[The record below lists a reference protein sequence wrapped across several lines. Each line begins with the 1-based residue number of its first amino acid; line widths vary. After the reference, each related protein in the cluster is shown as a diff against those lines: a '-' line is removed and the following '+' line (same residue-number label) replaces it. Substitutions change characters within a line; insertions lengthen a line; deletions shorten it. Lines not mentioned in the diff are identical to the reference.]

1 MSPERRLPRPFKLPW
16 GKGQVVEEVSVVH
29 EHWVP
34 TIQLLEYD
42 DGSLNVRFCVYS
54 AQGRFQRQT
63 PYLDRGGLR
72 RLWLRV
78 GRSAPTSG
86 PHPSVGRKSN
96 SPFPLDAGRV
106 GLP

>member
-1 MSPERRLPRPFKLPW
+1 MSPERRLPRPFNLPW

-63 PYLDRGGLR
+63 PIWTEEDFAAFGLELEEAPRLQALIR
-72 RLWLRV
+72 RMAGNQIL
-78 GRSAPTSG
+78 
-86 PHPSVGRKSN
+86 PSPSMGE
-96 SPFPLDAGRV
+96 G
-106 GLP
+106 